1 MRKKRRVSFNVL
13 FRFKN
18 VEGSLKD
25 ATIPR
30 KSIRST
36 LKMDGCL
43 GDSGASEDDEDASQ
57 SLQKNISL
65 SSAGVLVC
73 DRVDGEPQMNVNGGE
88 SRISRSYDLHF

>member
-57 SLQKNISL
+57 SLQQTSPFHQLLFWCVI
-65 SSAGVLVC
+65 
-73 DRVDGEPQMNVNGGE
+73 EWME
-88 SRISRSYDLHF
+88 SRK